1 MFKIGDRVLVYGVI
15 DGETFSGDTG
25 YIGLITEER
34 GCKSYLVVFDE
45 ERDNFHD
52 GNIGKRN
59 KCWWCLEENI
69 FHESTFVRIS
79 EEKLKRF
86 LSGFR
91 EDGDGGV
98 L

>member
-1 MFKIGDRVLVYGVI
+1 MFKIGDRVLVYGVM
-15 DGETFSGDTG
+15 DGEIFNGDTG
-25 YIGLITEER
+25 YIGLDAGEQALNN
-34 GCKSYLVVFDE
+34 YLVVFDE
-45 ERDNFHD
+45 ERDAFHD
-52 GNIGKRN
+52 GGIGKSH
-59 KCWWCLEENI
+59 KCWWCNEENI
-69 FHESTFVRIS
+69 FHESTFTRIS